1 MRLLQKAREPD
12 FIQGHAHTCALPQG
26 ADFFRFLSTVKRV
39 SLQTE
44 VDEVLKML
52 R

>member
-1 MRLLQKAREPD
+1 MQLLQKPREPD

-26 ADFFRFLSTVKRV
+26 ADFFRFLSSVERV
-39 SLQTE
+39 ALQTE
-44 VDEVLKML
+44 IDEVLEML